1 MEDFEVPSVSR
12 LWRNRIPVGLA
23 TLLAGLS
30 FYLGLTTFTAD
41 CPRLQQLLLAISL
54 GSFWLLCVGFL
65 VFGPDGPIDQ
75 LIAVVLMVAIGLGLP
90 LFGGDFLASVPQLR
104 SRFCQACGSLKDI
117 EDRVEKQPEIAEDLA
132 SKCQP
137 PETALQIQALLNWS
151 DILKAENNCVEA
163 KEKLQKAQ
171 KLTGGLPQTEPNKTL
186 KQRVTEKLQAYE
198 DSRACRPTPE
208 PTATTPPTPT
218 TPPTRTPEPTATP
231 MPTPVLAISLLGSR
245 PGKGVIDFRLT
256 ADLTPVP
263 GLTQAEAALSTANQT
278 KLPIKG
284 LAERSK
290 NDPICVIAIVD
301 NSSSIKEL
309 KLLQDA
315 IKGLNKMRAQR
326 PTMLLGMV
334 VFDTKIVHRVPPSD
348 QDLNVKLIT
357 GTGGNTA
364 LWLGVDTGITMANDC
379 GDTPALDRYL
389 FVVTDGD
396 DNASVITKADII
408 SKANTDGLGI
418 CTVGIESEALKPQP
432 LKDAAV
438 GCSYQFAEDI
448 TKVQNLLQTFL
459 YDTENSYRLTTV
471 PYNCPAKLEVRGTSL
486 EVCP

>member
-1 MEDFEVPSVSR
+1 MEDFEVQPVSR

-30 FYLGLTTFTAD
+30 FYLGLAYFTAD
-41 CPRLQQLLLAISL
+41 CPQLQKLLLAISL

-65 VFGPDGPIDQ
+65 VYGPDGPIEQ

-90 LFGGDFLASVPQLR
+90 LFGGDFLTPVPQLR
-104 SRFCQACGSLKDI
+104 SRFCQACASREAI
-117 EDRVEKQPEIAEDLA
+117 KQALLEGKPESAFDFAVQCGPTEND
-132 SKCQP
+132 
-137 PETALQIQALLNWS
+137 LQIEALLNWS
-151 DILKAENNCVEA
+151 DILKATNCPLA
-163 KEKLQKAQ
+163 REKLLEAQ
-171 KLTGGLPQTEPNKTL
+171 RLVDDPKTKGLTNTL
-186 KQRVTEKLQAYE
+186 KQRVREKLKAHD
-198 DSRACRPTPE
+198 DSRACAPTPT
-208 PTATTPPTPT
+208 PTATTPPTPI
-218 TPPTRTPEPTATP
+218 PDPTATP

-263 GLTQAEAALSTANQT
+263 GLTRAEAALSTANQT

-284 LAERSK
+284 LIERSK
-290 NDPICVIAIVD
+290 NDSICVIAIVD

-326 PTMLLGMV
+326 PTLLLGMV
-334 VFDTKIVHRVPPSD
+334 VFDTKIVQQVPPSD

-418 CTVGIESEALKPQP
+418 CTVGIESKALKPQP

-459 YDTENSYRLTTV
+459 YDTENSYRLTTD

-486 EVCP
+486 EVCPP

>member
-1 MEDFEVPSVSR
+1 MEDFEVQPVSR

-23 TLLAGLS
+23 TLLAGIS
-30 FYLGLTTFTAD
+30 FYLGLASFTAD

-54 GSFWLLCVGFL
+54 ASFWLLCVGFL
-65 VFGPDGPIDQ
+65 VFGPDGPIEQ

-90 LFGGDFLASVPQLR
+90 VFGSGVLTKVPELR
-104 SRFCQACGSLKDI
+104 KQFCQACGSLKDI

-151 DILKAENNCVEA
+151 DKLKAENNCVEA

-171 KLTGGLPQTEPNKTL
+171 HLTGGLPQTEPNKTL

-198 DSRACRPTPE
+198 DSRACGPTPE
-208 PTATTPPTPT
+208 PTATTPTTPT
-218 TPPTRTPEPTATP
+218 TPPTRTPDPTATP
-231 MPTPVLAISLLGSR
+231 MPTPVLAITKLGSR

-263 GLTQAEAALSTANQT
+263 GLTRAEAALSTANQT
-278 KLPIKG
+278 KFPIMG

-301 NSSSIKEL
+301 NSRSITEL
-309 KLLQDA
+309 DLLRDA
-315 IKGLNKMRAQR
+315 IAGLNETRAQR
-326 PTMLLGMV
+326 PTLELGMI
-334 VFDTKIVHRVPPSD
+334 VFDTKIVQQVPPSAKELD
-348 QDLNVKLIT
+348 VDLIT

-364 LWLGVDTGITMANDC
+364 LWLGVDTGITMAKRC
-379 GDTPALDRYL
+379 TAPALDRYL
-389 FVVTDGD
+389 FVVTDGA
-396 DNASVITKADII
+396 DNASAIKKADII
-408 SKANTDGLGI
+408 SKANSDGIGI
-418 CTVGIESEALKPQP
+418 CTVGIESKDLQPQP

-448 TKVQNLLQTFL
+448 TMVQNQLQTFL
-459 YDTENSYRLTTV
+459 YDTENSYRLTTD
-471 PYNCPAKLEVRGTSL
+471 PYDCPAKLDVRGTSL

>member
-1 MEDFEVPSVSR
+1 
-12 LWRNRIPVGLA
+12 
-23 TLLAGLS
+23 
-30 FYLGLTTFTAD
+30 
-41 CPRLQQLLLAISL
+41 
-54 GSFWLLCVGFL
+54 
-65 VFGPDGPIDQ
+65 
-75 LIAVVLMVAIGLGLP
+75 
-90 LFGGDFLASVPQLR
+90 
-104 SRFCQACGSLKDI
+104 
-117 EDRVEKQPEIAEDLA
+117 
-132 SKCQP
+132 
-137 PETALQIQALLNWS
+137 
-151 DILKAENNCVEA
+151 
-163 KEKLQKAQ
+163 
-171 KLTGGLPQTEPNKTL
+171 
-186 KQRVTEKLQAYE
+186 
-198 DSRACRPTPE
+198 
-208 PTATTPPTPT
+208 
-218 TPPTRTPEPTATP
+218 

-284 LAERSK
+284 LVERSK

-408 SKANTDGLGI
+408 SKAKTDGLGI
-418 CTVGIESEALKPQP
+418 CTVGIESLALQPQP

-459 YDTENSYRLTTV
+459 YDTENSYRLTTD
-471 PYNCPAKLEVRGTSL
+471 PYDCPAKLEVRGTSL
-486 EVCP
+486 EVCPP